1 MAGKKAGFPLLQY
14 NILWDGVV
22 SLQLTQRKH
31 KKGKKTVTKER
42 GLIKCLGTHVK
53 FQLEYHKHLLFIGG
67 SSGIFNIVLL
77 NGMERGFLFIVF
89 SSQSC

>member
-42 GLIKCLGTHVK
+42 GLIKCLGTRKVSTRVS
-53 FQLEYHKHLLFIGG
+53 QAPFIYWR
-67 SSGIFNIVLL
+67 IKWNF
-77 NGMERGFLFIVF
+77 
-89 SSQSC
+89 

>member
-1 MAGKKAGFPLLQY
+1 MGWSGFLTVDTE
-14 NILWDGVV
+14 NIKRGE
-22 SLQLTQRKH
+22 
-31 KKGKKTVTKER
+31 KTVTKEK
-42 GLIKCLGTHVK
+42 GLIKFLGHNVK
-53 FQLEYHKHLLFIGG
+53 FQLEYHKHILFIGA